1 MTANQKIVND
11 IYKDLFGREAEA
23 GGLDYWDDRLIEG
36 MSPDQL
42 RRDIQVGAQNADIEA
57 AQKQDTARAQRTVNE
72 IYKDLFGREAEA
84 AGLDYWDDRVAAGV
98 SPDQLRREIRAS
110 AQNADVQAIEKQ
122 DNARAVEQIYQ
133 DLLGRSAEPAALE
146 FWGKQLEQG
155 ASVTT
160 LVDRIAAGA
169 QNADIG
175 AAQKANV
182 KAVADEAFVR
192 DAYRNLYGREASDAE
207 VNYHADAMKNGLA
220 REQLVGNMVQGAQGS
235 DTTVI
240 NQYRDQA
247 KQLSNYVAD
256 FAGNARTVAGAL
268 ALTPLELRE
277 QFVAGLAKSNPEFF
291 DALISQPD
299 FSLDKAA
306 FGSDLAKLSDID
318 TFNEAV
324 SKTPGLDS
332 LPSLG
337 DIGIITGLAKTFFES
352 ESIGEGAGNLVK
364 NFGTK
369 FVADGAGMAMV
380 ALGYPVVGPIVSAAI
395 MLDGFL
401 STALGYDS
409 PIQAAV
415 GWLAGITEDAV
426 EGIGEGFEQAADW
439 VSNQTKNLGNP
450 RKWSFQEGGL
460 VDMPDDMEYNYDE
473 YGGSLDDLPEDD
485 DVLPPMQFAGGGVVP
500 LVGGGKVAI
509 GPGGGLDDLIPTS
522 INGRRAAALSDGEFV
537 IPADVV
543 SMMGDGST
551 NAGSRRLYD
560 LVRQIRQEKTGTS
573 KQAGPLPVGKI
584 LERTMR

>member
-1 MTANQKIVND
+1 
-11 IYKDLFGREAEA
+11 
-23 GGLDYWDDRLIEG
+23 
-36 MSPDQL
+36 L
-42 RRDIQVGAQNADIEA
+42 RRDIRVGAQNADIEA

-110 AQNADVQAIEKQ
+110 AQNTDVQAIEKQ

-175 AAQKANV
+175 AVQKANV

-207 VNYHADAMKNGLA
+207 VNYHADAMNSGMS
-220 REQLVGNMVQGAQGS
+220 RERLVNNMFVGGQGS
-235 DTTVI
+235 DAE
-240 NQYRDQA
+240 NLGQYRKQA
-247 KQLSNYVAD
+247 TDFNNFAKDFSND
-256 FAGNARTVAGAL
+256 FQTTAGAISAAPQVVREEFVKAIAAGDPEL
-268 ALTPLELRE
+268 FKSIFGDSISKAGETIGKYAGTAGTVVGVAQALLSADS
-277 QFVAGLAKSNPEFF
+277 VS
-291 DALISQPD
+291 DA
-299 FSLDKAA
+299 
-306 FGSDLAKLSDID
+306 
-318 TFNEAV
+318 
-324 SKTPGLDS
+324 
-332 LPSLG
+332 
-337 DIGIITGLAKTFFES
+337 
-352 ESIGEGAGNLVK
+352 AGNLVEV
-364 NFGTK
+364 FGRQ
-369 FVADGAGMAMV
+369 ALAEGAGMAM
-380 ALGYPVVGPIVSAAI
+380 ASLGIPVVGPVVSAAI

-401 STALGYDS
+401 SKAFGYDS
-409 PIQAAV
+409 PVQDAV
-415 GWLAGITEDAV
+415 GWLAGITEDVVDGVGEQV
-426 EGIGEGFEQAADW
+426 EKAAEW
-439 VSNQTKNLGNP
+439 VSDQSKNLFSP
-450 RKWSFQEGGL
+450 KKWRFQEGGL